1 MRHSVFVSVMAT
13 ALFLAASTSRAG
25 DNLKINPHLD
35 YSSDSQDGPLITG
48 DRLDE
53 GIAAHRVNY
62 VIMYGE
68 GCYNSKRQARRT
80 VQLYEK
86 YRGRLNFVIIDL
98 DHPLSSGQSELVRKH
113 YRGSIPHV
121 LILDKAG
128 KSLYDAPGEFNEDEI
143 AALFDKA
150 LAQ

>member
-1 MRHSVFVSVMAT
+1 MRHPVFVSVVGM

-25 DNLKINPHLD
+25 ENLKINPHLD

-48 DRLDE
+48 DRMDE
-53 GIAAHRVNY
+53 AIVAHRVNY

-86 YRGRLNFVIIDL
+86 YRGQVNFVIIDL

-113 YRGSIPHV
+113 YQGSIPHV

-128 KSLYDAPGEFNEDEI
+128 KSLHDAPGEFNDLEV

>member
-1 MRHSVFVSVMAT
+1 MRHSVFVSVIAM
-13 ALFLAASTSRAG
+13 ALFLAAPTSRAA

-86 YRGRLNFVIIDL
+86 YRGQLNFVIIDL
-98 DHPLSSGQSELVRKH
+98 DHPLSSGQRELVRKH
-113 YRGSIPHV
+113 YQGSIPHV

-128 KSLYDAPGEFNEDEI
+128 KSLHDAPGEFNEDEI

>member
-1 MRHSVFVSVMAT
+1 MRPFFSVIAIV
-13 ALFLAASTSRAG
+13 LFLAAPASRAG
-25 DNLKINPHLD
+25 ENLKINPHLD

-48 DRLDE
+48 DHMD
-53 GIAAHRVNY
+53 GGVASHRVNY
-62 VIMYGE
+62 ILMYGE

-86 YRGRLNFVIIDL
+86 YRGQVNFVIIDL

-113 YRGSIPHV
+113 YQGSIPHV
-121 LILDKAG
+121 LILDKNG
-128 KSLYDAPGEFNEDEI
+128 KSLHDAPGEFDESEV
-143 AALFDKA
+143 AAIFDKA